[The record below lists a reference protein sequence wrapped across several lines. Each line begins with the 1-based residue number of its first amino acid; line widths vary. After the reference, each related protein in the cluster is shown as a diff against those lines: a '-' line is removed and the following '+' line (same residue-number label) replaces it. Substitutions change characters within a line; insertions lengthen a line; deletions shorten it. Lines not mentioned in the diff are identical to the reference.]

1 MPIRTFTS
9 LLFTCLLAVSTTTQ
23 AKEPDWYQIEVLI
36 FAQQSDYQRS
46 NELWRDNFTPD
57 YSADPIT
64 LSSSA
69 QANIARQPFL
79 SLPAD
84 LRKLNA
90 SAQRIRKAPDLRL
103 LSHLAWRQPVMKKD
117 EAQPILIQTGD
128 RFDSS
133 SELEGTLTIYRGRY
147 LHASSDLFFSQFKSV
162 DTEKQLDWS
171 VFSEDKPVSD
181 SDAWL
186 QSQQQNQTANFQAI
200 APDTNAQFIRAAT
213 ARLKQSR
220 RMRSDEL
227 HYIDHPLFGMLVQI
241 TPYKK
246 PDPARKIQEIK
257 LDRLPEKRPLPSTGG
272 TS

>member
-1 MPIRTFTS
+1 MPIRTSTS
-9 LLFTCLLAVSTTTQ
+9 LFFACLLAVSTTLQ
-23 AKEPDWYQIEVLI
+23 AKEPDWYQIEVLL

-46 NELWRDNFTPD
+46 NELWRDNFSPD
-57 YSADPIT
+57 YSANPIS
-64 LSSSA
+64 LSNPD
-69 QANIARQPFL
+69 QADITRQPFL
-79 SLPAD
+79 ELPAD

-128 RFDSS
+128 HFDSS

-147 LHASSDLFFSQFKSV
+147 LHASSDLFFSQFKNV
-162 DTEKQLDWS
+162 DTENQLDWS

-181 SDAWL
+181 SEAWL
-186 QSQQQNQTANFQAI
+186 QSQTGSFQPI
-200 APDTNAQFIRAAT
+200 APNTNTQFIRAAT

-241 TPYKK
+241 SPYKK
-246 PDPARKIQEIK
+246 PDPALDIQEIK
-257 LDRLPEKRPLPSTGG
+257 LDSLPEKRPLPNTGD